1 MITKPTL
8 ILDVDKSKKNIEI
21 MCLKA
26 KKNKVIFRPHFKTHQ
41 SLEVGRWYREFG
53 VDKITV
59 SSLDMAKYF
68 SKEWNDI
75 TVAFPTN
82 ILEIETINKLS
93 ENIQLNLLIE
103 STEAITYLTKHLK
116 HKVGFFI
123 KIDVGYNRTGI
134 APSNVNYID
143 KILNISNDNNLLNF
157 KGFLGHAGHTYD
169 CRADEEIVD
178 IHNESIS
185 YLVSLKNIYQKK
197 YPDLTLSTGDT
208 PTCSIADDFSDVDEI
223 RPGNFAIFDLTQN
236 LIGSC
241 KVEQIAVAMAC
252 PVVAIHKE
260 RNEIVVYG
268 GGVHFSKDRLVDK
281 KLGVIF
287 GRVVEGSENGWGN
300 VIPDMYMKSLSQ
312 EHGIVAVPESI
323 ISNYKVGDYL
333 MILPIH
339 SCLTGNLM
347 KEYQTTTLK
356 IISRL

>member
-8 ILDVDKSKKNIEI
+8 ILDEAKCRKNIET
-21 MCLKA
+21 MFLKA
-26 KKNKVIFRPHFKTHQ
+26 QKNNVIFRPHFKTHQ
-41 SLEVGRWYREFG
+41 SLEIGRWYREFG

-59 SSLDMAKYF
+59 SSLNMAKYF
-68 SKEWNDI
+68 SAEWNDI
-75 TVAFPTN
+75 TVAFPVN
-82 ILEIETINKLS
+82 ILEIETINELA
-93 ENIQLNLLIE
+93 ENIQLNLLVE
-103 STEAITYLTKHLK
+103 SVETITFLKQYLKYE
-116 HKVGFFI
+116 VGFFI

-134 APSNVNYID
+134 DPSRIDYID
-143 KILNISNDNNLLNF
+143 KILNISNDSNLLNF

-169 CRADEEIVD
+169 CRTDEEILA

-185 YLVSLKNIYQKK
+185 CLVSLKEIYLKT
-197 YPDLTLSTGDT
+197 YPNLNLSAGDT
-208 PTCSIADDFSDVDEI
+208 PTCSIADDFSGVDEI
-223 RPGNFAIFDLTQN
+223 RPGNFATFDLTQN

-241 KVEQIAVAMAC
+241 KIEQIAIAMAC
-252 PVVAIHKE
+252 PVVAIHRE

-268 GGVHFSKDRLVDK
+268 GGVHFSKDRLLDE

-300 VIPDMYMKSLSQ
+300 VISDMYIKSLSQ
-312 EHGIVAVPESI
+312 EHGIISVPESI
-323 ISNYKVGDYL
+323 IANYKVGDYL

-356 IISRL
+356 IISKL